1 LPAYEGPMFAFLSHY
16 PPISRSL
23 IVLALLALGA
33 GLAGCASVG
42 DTISPAFADPAK
54 YDLYD
59 CKQLESERKALADR
73 AADLQRLIAKAETG
87 VGGSVVVEMA
97 YRNDVI
103 ANSGQRKLAEEGWR
117 RNKCQESKLE
127 SKPESKPDFKPV
139 TGAAAAPPAR
149 PPGVKGAGSSKAGS
163 ALY

>member
-1 LPAYEGPMFAFLSHY
+1 MFAFLSHY
-16 PPISRSL
+16 PPISRRL
-23 IVLALLALGA
+23 IVLALLVLGA

-149 PPGVKGAGSSKAGS
+149 SPGVKGAGSSKAGS

>member
-1 LPAYEGPMFAFLSHY
+1 MFAFLSHY

-103 ANSGQRKLAEEGWR
+103 ANSGQRKLVEEGWR

-127 SKPESKPDFKPV
+127 SKPESKPV
-139 TGAAAAPPAR
+139 AGAAAAPPA
-149 PPGVKGAGSSKAGS
+149 PSPGVRGAGSSKAGGV
-163 ALY
+163 LY

>member
-1 LPAYEGPMFAFLSHY
+1 MFAFLSHD

-23 IVLALLALGA
+23 AVLALLALGA

-59 CKQLESERKALADR
+59 CKQLEAERKALTER
-73 AADLQRLIAKAETG
+73 AAELQRLITKAETG

-103 ANSGQRKLAEEGWR
+103 ANSGQRKLVEEGWR

-127 SKPESKPDFKPV
+127 SNPESKPV
-139 TGAAAAPPAR
+139 AGAAAAPPA
-149 PPGVKGAGSSKAGS
+149 PSPGVRGAGSSKAGGV
-163 ALY
+163 LY